1 MANENDYNYRR
12 TSSNGTPQ
20 QRAGTH
26 SSALA
31 NQRSSDVRSAGTSS
45 SGARRP
51 SPSGSGADASRN
63 QSSSKAQADQKKYMI
78 RRIAFLV
85 IALLIILLI
94 ILAIVGIAKAV
105 SKPRKKTQ
113 DVLMKEVL
121 FEAGEYGPAAEQLL
135 TETGRDAVLKGA
147 RVEFETDIGQIN
159 FHVLGAYKVNM
170 LYTDLD
176 GNISRHSVQIKVVD
190 TVPPTGVAVD
200 RFTEKGQA
208 LKVEDFIA
216 SGSVRDETDVAV
228 SIENEP
234 DYNTVGTQTISILLV
249 DRGGNQTRLTA
260 SVTVTEAS
268 GD

>member
-12 TSSNGTPQ
+12 TSSNDTPQ
-20 QRAGTH
+20 QRTGTH

-45 SGARRP
+45 TGTRRP
-51 SPSGSGADASRN
+51 AQSGTGANASRN
-63 QSSSKAQADQKKYMI
+63 QSGQNSQNDQKKYMI

-85 IALLIILLI
+85 IALLIILLFV
-94 ILAIVGIAKAV
+94 LAIVGIARAV
-105 SKPRKKTQ
+105 SKPKKKTE

-121 FEAGEYGPAAEQLL
+121 FEAGEYGPAPEQLL

-147 RVEFETDIGQIN
+147 RVEFETDIGQFN
-159 FHVLGAYKVNM
+159 FHVLGTYRVN
-170 LYTDLD
+170 LLFTDLE
-176 GNISRHSVQIKVVD
+176 GNISRHSVQIRVVD

-200 RFTEKGQA
+200 RFTEKGHA
-208 LKVEDFIA
+208 LKVEDFI
-216 SGSVRDETDVAV
+216 SPGSVRDETDVAV

-234 DYNTVGTQTISILLV
+234 DYNKVGTQTISILLI

-268 GD
+268 ED